1 MYISDFLVRIF
12 RIREEF
18 FCEVC
23 TCMVVYVWLSE
34 PGFSGFQDFQDK
46 RRGFWWL
53 YTCMDVYM
61 YTRIFLNQ
69 DFQDFRIFR
78 IREESLVG
86 VYVYTCI
93 RVCTFR
99 PAGAAGRRA
108 GRPRPYEGVG
118 GGFLSEP

>member
-1 MYISDFLVRIF
+1 MCVR
-12 RIREEF
+12 
-18 FCEVC
+18 V
-23 TCMVVYVWLSE
+23 
-34 PGFSGFQDFQDK
+34 
-46 RRGFWWL
+46 WL
-53 YTCMDVYM
+53 YTGGC
-61 YTRIFLNQ
+61 LNQ